1 MESEEPS
8 SSEPQEAPSPYK
20 NLWMPLV
27 VVPGMIVIVL
37 VLVFLAFGGITGS
50 EPSIEENLHVMTTG
64 GKNERTQAAFALSQK
79 VSANSRAELDGD
91 PLPWPVPADLAERVT
106 ITLEGTDPE
115 EYTTRF
121 VLASLLA
128 QLDDPEGVSGLIELL
143 DMPEADDPERELRF
157 QVLVSLG
164 TFGDGRAVEP
174 VIAFAEHEDQGLRSV
189 VAIVLQLLPGP
200 QVLPTLERLLRD
212 SELEV
217 RANAAISLAKL
228 GDPAGVFV
236 LQSLLETD
244 VYAAENE
251 RDERRFRS
259 GEVVSRS
266 RRKAV
271 GALALL
277 GRGEDRARVAEFS
290 DDPDLEFRAA
300 VLDALASWGAE

>member
-1 MESEEPS
+1 MNSEEPS
-8 SSEPQEAPSPYK
+8 SSEPQNESPYQ

-27 VVPGMIVIVL
+27 VVPGLIVVVL
-37 VLVFLAFGGITGS
+37 VLVFMAFGGITGS
-50 EPSIEENLHVMTTG
+50 EPSIEENLLVMTTG

-91 PLPWPVPADLAERVT
+91 PLPWPIPEDLAGGVAEA
-106 ITLEGTDPE
+106 LEGTVAE

-128 QLDDPEGVSGLIELL
+128 QLNDPGGVLGLIELL
-143 DMPEADDPERELRF
+143 SIPDAEDPDRELRF

-164 TFGDGRAVEP
+164 TFGDERAVEP
-174 VIAFAEHEDQGLRSV
+174 VIAFAQDEDQGLRSV

-200 QVLPTLERLLRD
+200 QVVPTLEGLLAD
-212 SELEV
+212 PELEV

-228 GDPAGVFV
+228 GNPAGADV
-236 LQSLLETD
+236 LLGLLEPE

-251 RDERRFRS
+251 RNQRRFRS

-277 GRGEDRARVAEFS
+277 GRSEDRERIEAYRE
-290 DDPDLEFRAA
+290 DPDLEFRGA
-300 VLDALASWGAE
+300 VLDALASWGGE